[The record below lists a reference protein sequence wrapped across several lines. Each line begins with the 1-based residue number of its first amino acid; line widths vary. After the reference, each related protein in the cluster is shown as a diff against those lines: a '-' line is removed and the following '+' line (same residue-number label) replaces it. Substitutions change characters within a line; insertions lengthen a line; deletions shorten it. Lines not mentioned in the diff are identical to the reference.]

1 MVTSDLHPSVGEV
14 ANGLGMEVMS
24 GGTIG
29 AVARAVP
36 NAVDSRI
43 GVETEHEGTT
53 TVWCSL
59 TPSAHSSQHL
69 DHGQLGSTVA
79 VSKVSYSLNSPP
91 QLSVAFTHC

>member
-43 GVETEHEGTT
+43 GVHIH
-53 TVWCSL
+53 
-59 TPSAHSSQHL
+59 PS
-69 DHGQLGSTVA
+69 TWIMV
-79 VSKVSYSLNSPP
+79 N
-91 QLSVAFTHC
+91 